1 MKKDNLSKVITIRL
15 TPQEYDVIQ
24 EKSKSCGLAFS
35 SFVRKIAL
43 GYNPPATF
51 SNEEL
56 SFANMLFDAIT
67 NVKKFNSAFRE
78 FTKNMTQE
86 ERNIVV
92 LNARTIND
100 WGISITSVIDF
111 FEEYKK
117 HINRL

>member
-1 MKKDNLSKVITIRL
+1 MKTDNLSKIITIRF
-15 TPQEYDVIQ
+15 TPQEYDAIQ

-35 SFVRKIAL
+35 TFIRNVSL
-43 GYNPPATF
+43 GYKPPTTF

-67 NVKKFNSAFRE
+67 DVKKFNSAFKE

-86 ERNIVV
+86 ERDKVV

-100 WGISITSVIDF
+100 WGISISSVIDF

-117 HINRL
+117 HINK